1 MLLCILDTE
10 TTCSFSLWMA
20 ELTSPHNVHV
30 LLFETCECIILYG
43 KKNWLWL
50 RILNRKIILDN
61 LSGPKII
68 MRVLMT
74 RRQERQHSGY
84 VKTEAR
90 SWNEVGKSC
99 ELRKGGSL

>member
-43 KKNWLWL
+43 KKNFDDVV
-50 RILNRKIILDN
+50 KDF
-61 LSGPKII
+61 K
-68 MRVLMT
+68 
-74 RRQERQHSGY
+74 QENYPR
-84 VKTEAR
+84 
-90 SWNEVGKSC
+90 
-99 ELRKGGSL
+99 